1 MSRAL
6 AVAALVFGAGCVTPI
21 SFDQARQKVLLRA
34 SFEFQCPPDKL
45 NVQNLASDDSG
56 PIYVGVSG
64 CNRRAV
70 YLRVETANG
79 SLFINDTVPA
89 VDVRGSDVVA
99 P

>member
-1 MSRAL
+1 MKRAL
-6 AVAALVFGAGCVTPI
+6 LLLTMVSGAGCVTPV
-21 SFDQARQKVLLRA
+21 SFEQARQKVLLRA
-34 SFEFQCPPDKL
+34 SYEFQCPADRL
-45 NVQNLASDDSG
+45 NVVELANDAAG

-89 VDVRGSDVVA
+89 VDVRGADVVA

>member
-1 MSRAL
+1 MKRLAL
-6 AVAALVFGAGCVTPI
+6 FAAFALSACVTPV

-34 SFEFQCPPDKL
+34 SFEFQCPPDRL
-45 NVQNLASDDSG
+45 NVQELGSDDAG
-56 PIYVGVSG
+56 PIYLGVSG

>member
-1 MSRAL
+1 MK
-6 AVAALVFGAGCVTPI
+6 AALVAVAMLTTGCVTPV
-21 SFDQARQKVLLRA
+21 SFDQARQKVMLRA

-45 NVQNLASDDSG
+45 YVQDLASDAAG

>member
-1 MSRAL
+1 MRRVAL
-6 AVAALVFGAGCVTPI
+6 IAALLLSAGCVTPV

-34 SFEFQCPPDKL
+34 SFEFQCPPDRL
-45 NVQNLASDDSG
+45 NVQELASDGAG

-89 VDVRGSDVVA
+89 VDVRGADVVA